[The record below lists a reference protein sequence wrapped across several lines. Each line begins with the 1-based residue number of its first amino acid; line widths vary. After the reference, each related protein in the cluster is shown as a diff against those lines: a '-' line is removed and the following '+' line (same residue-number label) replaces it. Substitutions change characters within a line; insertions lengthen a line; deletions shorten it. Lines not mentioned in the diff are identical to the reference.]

1 MAANKYETE
10 SEGGYIDDD
19 DEAFEAPQLTEE
31 GAALYFHCS
40 QLSCTEADCL
50 TVAQSK
56 QHKHSVQ
63 QKQLLSLKR
72 TWPSSNSFRTPSK
85 KCACLCLSFAL

>member
-31 GAALYFHCS
+31 GAALALFIARNFH
-40 QLSCTEADCL
+40 
-50 TVAQSK
+50 AQK
-56 QHKHSVQ
+56 
-63 QKQLLSLKR
+63 LI
-72 TWPSSNSFRTPSK
+72 
-85 KCACLCLSFAL
+85 A